1 MLSKP
6 LSKIQISY
14 DRMLN
19 FFKKL
24 KKIQIVLGLSVVL
37 VILAF
42 VAIREAGVWLLV
54 KDPLPDNVDIV
65 FTFAGERHR
74 VDYSS
79 ELMMKYL
86 KAHWVLSD
94 FKDGYYNYIKKKNFD
109 ISRVTVVD
117 TCISTIFE
125 VKSLFGYLE
134 DHQNLYPEGIT
145 VGLVSGPYHMRRIQL
160 MVKSRSRLN
169 NVKFVYLPVPLK
181 SYNTSDE
188 MYKRWWNYRNI
199 SSVVFS
205 ELPKILYFYL
215 FDNK

>member
-1 MLSKP
+1 MLIF
-6 LSKIQISY
+6 L
-14 DRMLN
+14 
-19 FFKKL
+19 KKY
-24 KKIQIVLGLSVVL
+24 KKIQIILGLTVVL
-37 VILAF
+37 VVLGF

-54 KDPLPDNVDIV
+54 KDPLPDKVDIV
-65 FTFAGERHR
+65 FTFAGERYR

-79 ELMMKYL
+79 ELMMKYPN
-86 KAHWVLSD
+86 AHWVLSD
-94 FKDGYYNYIKKKNFD
+94 FKDGYYHYIKKKNFD
-109 ISRVTVVD
+109 VSRVTVVD
-117 TCISTIFE
+117 TCASTIYE

-134 DHQNLYPEGIT
+134 GQQNLYPDGIT

-160 MVKSRSRLN
+160 MVKSRTRLKD
-169 NVKFVYLPVPLK
+169 VRFVYLPVPLK

-188 MYKRWWNYRNI
+188 MYKRWWDYSDI